1 MTPTTDL
8 TKIERS
14 IFIRAPRARVWRAIT
29 DVAEFS
35 AWFQV
40 KAQGQF
46 APHSK
51 LRMVSTH
58 PKCLGLE
65 FDVTVEDVT
74 PEQSFAWR
82 WHPGAEAPA
91 EGSGEPMTLVEFRL
105 TDEAN
110 GTRVTVIESGFD
122 RISLAR
128 RAKVFEENTKGWE
141 FQLVALDKYLGHE
154 A

>member
-14 IFIRAPRARVWRAIT
+14 VFIRAPRTRVWRAIT

-82 WHPGAEAPA
+82 WHPGAEAPDGGGGGA
-91 EGSGEPMTLVEFRL
+91 DDAGGIPAHRRGERH
-105 TDEAN
+105 ARN
-110 GTRVTVIESGFD
+110 GD
-122 RISLAR
+122 RIRLRPHLAR
-128 RAKVFEENTKGWE
+128 PPREGFRRK
-141 FQLVALDKYLGHE
+141 
-154 A
+154 